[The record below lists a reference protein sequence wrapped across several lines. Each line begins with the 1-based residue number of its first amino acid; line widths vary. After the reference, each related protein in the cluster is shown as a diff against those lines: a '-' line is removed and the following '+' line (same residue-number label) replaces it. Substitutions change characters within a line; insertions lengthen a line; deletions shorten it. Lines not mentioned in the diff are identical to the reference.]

1 MESHLHAWLSLL
13 LRWTHVIAGVAWIGT
28 SFYFSWLENR
38 LRRLGQH
45 HDISD
50 NLKDVQG
57 GGFNYLRSL
66 AIAPEA
72 LPSQLDW
79 FKRAAYTTWISG
91 ALILIV
97 IYYAQAGTFMV
108 DTGVADIP
116 ARLAVTSGLSTLV
129 LSWLFYDLLCR
140 SPLARNELLLG
151 AFIFGWF
158 GVVTWV
164 LTQMLNGHAAYV
176 NVGAAV
182 GTIMVANVF
191 HMISPAQKDLV

>member
-38 LRRLGQH
+38 LRWLGQH
-45 HDISD
+45 HDTSD
-50 NLKDVQG
+50 ELKDVQG

-72 LPSQLDW
+72 LPVQLEW
-79 FKRAAYTTWISG
+79 FKRAAYTSWISG
-91 ALILIV
+91 ILMLVV
-97 IYYAQAGTFMV
+97 IYYSQAATFMV

-116 ARLAVTSGLSTLV
+116 ARLAVVSGLSTLV

-140 SPLARNELLLG
+140 SRVSRNELLLG
-151 AFIFGWF
+151 
-158 GVVTWV
+158 V
-164 LTQMLNGHAAYV
+164 LIG
-176 NVGAAV
+176 GAARRRASDKRGEPS
-182 GTIMVANVF
+182 GTGDAP
-191 HMISPAQKDLV
+191 SLGQC